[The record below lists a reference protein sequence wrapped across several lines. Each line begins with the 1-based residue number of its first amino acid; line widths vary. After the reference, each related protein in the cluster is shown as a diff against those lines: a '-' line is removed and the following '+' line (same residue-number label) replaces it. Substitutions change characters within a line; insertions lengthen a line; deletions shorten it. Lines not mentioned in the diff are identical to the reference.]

1 MVATNFFSGLG
12 ALLLL
17 CVALAVLPIDV
28 LTTLSHASSSQ
39 WVLIGVVGA
48 IATLGQMPFGAV
60 ADPHAVQLRSDR
72 LRRADQL
79 AAVSTRAGRVGRG
92 RHGPHRVRRR
102 GNGLAQCAGS
112 LERPRLS
119 GTMRTGCRPRPG
131 SLYRQV
137 TETGRS
143 TALSTLTG
151 SSRGEKRD
159 VDLSSVRSH
168 RRKRATV

>member
-119 GTMRTGCRPRPG
+119 GTMRRAAALDRAACIDKSPRPADRRRFRP
-131 SLYRQV
+131 LPVVQ
-137 TETGRS
+137 EERS
-143 TALSTLTG
+143 GTST
-151 SSRGEKRD
+151 
-159 VDLSSVRSH
+159 
-168 RRKRATV
+168 